1 MLSNTLSI
9 IEMTIQR
16 KMNKNIDSIAL
27 TNFFKNYRKN
37 MWIYPGV
44 LKRKFSLSIP
54 EIYDFLSELE
64 KQGIL
69 QSYYE
74 LYCSH
79 CQKPTGDIYK
89 SFNKIPEYFECE
101 LCNEK
106 LSGVENAFIIYKV
119 IWDE

>member
-1 MLSNTLSI
+1 
-9 IEMTIQR
+9 
-16 KMNKNIDSIAL
+16 MNKNIDSIAL

-69 QSYYE
+69 QIYYE
-74 LYCSH
+74 LYCSN
-79 CQKPTGDIYK
+79 CKKFMGTVRF
-89 SFNKIPEYFECE
+89 FNDLPETFKCDSAIA
-101 LCNEK
+101 N
-106 LSGVENAFIIYKV
+106 FPQ
-119 IWDE
+119 

>member
-1 MLSNTLSI
+1 
-9 IEMTIQR
+9 MTIQR

-37 MWIYPGV
+37 MWI
-44 LKRKFSLSIP
+44 IP

-74 LYCSH
+74 LYCSN
-79 CQKPTGDIYK
+79 CQKSMGTVRL
-89 SFNKIPEYFECE
+89 FNELPETFECE
-101 LCNEK
+101 LCHSE
-106 LSGVENAFIIYKV
+106 LSSIENSFLIYMV
-119 IWDE
+119 VRDD

>member
-69 QSYYE
+69 QLPKIY
-74 LYCSH
+74 
-79 CQKPTGDIYK
+79 GD
-89 SFNKIPEYFECE
+89 STF
-101 LCNEK
+101 
-106 LSGVENAFIIYKV
+106 V
-119 IWDE
+119 

>member
-74 LYCSH
+74 LYCSN
-79 CQKPTGDIYK
+79 CQKSMGTVRYGRVHIQK
-89 SFNKIPEYFECE
+89 F
-101 LCNEK
+101 L
-106 LSGVENAFIIYKV
+106 VTH
-119 IWDE
+119 

>member
-37 MWIYPGV
+37 MWIDPGV

-64 KQGIL
+64 K
-69 QSYYE
+69 
-74 LYCSH
+74 
-79 CQKPTGDIYK
+79 
-89 SFNKIPEYFECE
+89 
-101 LCNEK
+101 
-106 LSGVENAFIIYKV
+106 
-119 IWDE
+119 

>member
-1 MLSNTLSI
+1 
-9 IEMTIQR
+9 MTIQR

-44 LKRKFSLSIP
+44 LKRKLSLSIP

-74 LYCSH
+74 LYCSN
-79 CQKPTGDIYK
+79 CQKSMVTVRLFY
-89 SFNKIPEYFECE
+89 E
-101 LCNEK
+101 LP
-106 LSGVENAFIIYKV
+106 
-119 IWDE
+119 

>member
-37 MWIYPGV
+37 MWIYPGI

-74 LYCSH
+74 LYCSN
-79 CQKPTGDIYK
+79 CQKSMGTVRL
-89 SFNKIPEYFECE
+89 FNELPETFECE
-101 LCNEK
+101 LCHSE
-106 LSGVENAFIIYKV
+106 LSSIENSFLIYMV
-119 IWDE
+119 VRDD